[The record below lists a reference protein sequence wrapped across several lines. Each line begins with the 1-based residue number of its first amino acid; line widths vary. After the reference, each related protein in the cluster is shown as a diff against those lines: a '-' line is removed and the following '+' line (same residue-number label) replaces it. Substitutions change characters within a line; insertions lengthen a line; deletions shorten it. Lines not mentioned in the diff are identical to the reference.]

1 MILQDYTNSEVVVLG
16 PYVQTYPE
24 SHGSNQAVK
33 IKVEEDD
40 AQEEVK
46 PLHMTVQKIKTEP
59 EVSCMSVSPLLDRYH
74 KYAQMS
80 IVFIIFICLSVHM
93 KQLHCADDWP
103 LKKF

>member
-33 IKVEEDD
+33 IKVEEDSD

-46 PLHMTVQKIKTEP
+46 PLQMTVQEIKTEP
-59 EVSCMSVSPLLDRYH
+59 EVSCMPVSPLLDRYH
-74 KYAQMS
+74 KYAEMS
-80 IVFIIFICLSVHM
+80 IVFIISICLAVC
-93 KQLHCADDWP
+93 LGT
-103 LKKF
+103 